1 MFNRSVPE
9 KSQASTPTASTSDAV
24 ALRQKPN
31 QCKALFRKTLVQQKR
46 QAVNNIACLLVCP
59 LLLVLTTALL
69 ASALA
74 FLTQDGVVIE
84 NYLYCSNTA
93 VLTAAGLPNYNITE
107 ASKQFRTVEEAPT
120 KPFDPHANK
129 WSAFYEDT
137 TPKVTVKMMPV
148 NFFSNG
154 VPGPCVHWF
163 GDAYPSFSQIYE
175 RNANLTGLGKMDAT
189 AVPPPDGGWIGQL
202 LKYHETP
209 SEEGMMILQ
218 ELTRKQ
224 LSEWAVVGARPEF
237 AKYLGSRTKSN
248 LAPNQLSSLNYSSI
262 LSPSFDANLGL
273 LGSIPQ
279 RLFANLNANGLIGFT
294 LYPYFNVDPKI
305 QSSNDIDDS
314 LSVHLKQVIAEV
326 GKLNKT
332 VFQNYLQGAKYNTDE
347 LTSFYA
353 SVGSVVSSMPYGGLF
368 LDQFEPEKLKSKW
381 IISYGSDSHIAGAPT
396 FAGTGLRMLS
406 QVSKLNQAQ
415 LRAMA
420 RGKPALEKATI
431 TQGVRVFPEVKS
443 GKPNLKLAAQ
453 IGNFLFPFAVS
464 FLLPVFVVMLVKE
477 KEDRVLIMMKMNGM
491 NTWLY
496 YLAHYLTC
504 FVLYAC
510 STLVFACAG
519 YFSKIEMFTL
529 TSPVV
534 LFVLF
539 LLWGN
544 AQVCLSF
551 FLSTL
556 FKQSRIALVITY
568 LLALISVVV
577 STVLSLLFKGSR
589 QLAVINI
596 WPPFAFYRGLL
607 LANES
612 SSKTPLTTSQLFGD
626 TELRT
631 ICVFLLADS
640 VLFALLAAYLSQV
653 VPSQFGVQKPWHFPV
668 TCFLKTRAESK
679 SKTLDLDPRE
689 DDDVRAER
697 ARVDAQHHSPTANV
711 VVSHL
716 NKVYPSRKGLGPKIG
731 VRNVTF
737 AEEAG
742 VVLGL
747 LGPNGA
753 GKTTLISILS
763 GLFEGS
769 GGTAR
774 IAGFDLKTQT
784 DKVYNHIGICPQFDI
799 HWSDLN
805 VQEHLYFYARLKGIP
820 AELETTAVEESLR
833 RVSLETLA
841 MRLPTQLS
849 GGEKRR
855 LSIAIALVGNPAV
868 VFLDEP
874 TTGLDP
880 EVRRMIWNIIQD
892 AREGKTIILTTHS
905 MEEAEALCTRIGIMA
920 KGSMRCLGKPLRLK
934 ELYGSGFKLSF
945 ISKEEDTARA
955 SEFVESVMPLGWR
968 KMDAFA
974 TSTAYEFPSSE
985 RAKIPAMF
993 KKIEAEKADHG
1004 VLQWSISQTTLEEVF
1019 VKIISGDDANAD

>member
-9 KSQASTPTASTSDAV
+9 KSQASTPTTTTSTSDAV
-24 ALRQKPN
+24 PLRQKPN

-74 FLTQDGVVIE
+74 FLTQGGVIVE
-84 NYLYCSNTA
+84 SYLYCSNTPI
-93 VLTAAGLPNYNITE
+93 LTAAGLPNYNITE
-107 ASKQFRTVEEAPT
+107 ASKQFLTVEVAPT
-120 KPFDPHANK
+120 KPFDPHASK
-129 WSAFYEDT
+129 WGAFNEDT
-137 TPKVTVKMMPV
+137 TPKVTVKLMPV

-154 VPGPCVHWF
+154 VPEPCVHWF

-175 RNANLTGLGKMDAT
+175 RNANLTGLGKIDST

-202 LKYHETP
+202 LKYQETP
-209 SEEGMMILQ
+209 TEEGMMILQ

-224 LSEWAVVGARPEF
+224 LSEWAVVGARPEL
-237 AKYLGSRTKSN
+237 AKYLGSRAKSN
-248 LAPNQLSSLNYSSI
+248 LAVNQLSSLNYSSI
-262 LSPSFDANLGL
+262 LSPSFDASSGL
-273 LGSIPQ
+273 LSSIPQ
-279 RLFANLNANGLIGFT
+279 RLFANLNANSLIGFT
-294 LYPYFNVDPKI
+294 LYPYFNIDPKI
-305 QSSNDIDDS
+305 QSSNDIDDT
-314 LSVHLKQVIAEV
+314 LSVHLNQVISEV

-332 VFQNYLQGAKYNTDE
+332 VYQNYLQGAKYNTDE

-353 SVGSVVSSMPYGGLF
+353 SVGAVVSSMPYGGIF

-420 RGKPALEKATI
+420 RGNPALEKATI
-431 TQGVRVFPEVKS
+431 TQGVRAFPEVKS

-534 LFVLF
+534 F
-539 LLWGN
+539 N
-544 AQVCLSF
+544 PQ
-551 FLSTL
+551 T
-556 FKQSRIALVITY
+556 VITY

-589 QLAVINI
+589 QLAVINL

-631 ICVFLLADS
+631 ICLFLLADS
-640 VLFALLAAYLSQV
+640 ILFALLAAYLSQV

-668 TCFLKTRAESK
+668 TCFLKRRVETK
-679 SKTLDLDPRE
+679 SKALDLDPRE

-697 ARVDAQHHSPTANV
+697 ARVDAQQHSPTANV

-737 AEEAG
+737 SEEAG

-820 AELETTAVEESLR
+820 AELEAAAVDESLK

-892 AREGKTIILTTHS
+892 AKEGKTVILTTHS

-920 KGSMRCLGKPLRLK
+920 KGSMRCLAKPLRLK

-945 ISKEEDTARA
+945 ISMEEDTVRA
-955 SEFVESVMPLGWR
+955 SEFIESVMPLGWR

-985 RAKIPAMF
+985 RAKIPPMF